1 MINIAQIYEEL
12 DRRNYDAL
20 AGYNSGK
27 IIHQKQLNF
36 HKSQKQN
43 RWVFGGNRTSK
54 TECGAVETIWLAEE
68 IILIDEPNQMWL
80 VGLLACQPKAGFFCL
95 NKMLAN
101 NSCFMYNEFTG

>member
-1 MINIAQIYEEL
+1 MKNYKNMINIAQIYEEL

-54 TECGAVETIWLAEE
+54 TECGWNNLARRGNHPYRRTK
-68 IILIDEPNQMWL
+68 PNV
-80 VGLLACQPKAGFFCL
+80 VGWVVSL
-95 NKMLAN
+95 
-101 NSCFMYNEFTG
+101 ST